1 MDRVVLTPKEL
12 LTIITDNEFDADG
25 NIVLSKAATAAIL
38 AAARRLLST
47 RKPRVNL
54 RNPSVMREYKA
65 RLVME
70 LDANREAIAHGGKL
84 IMEAEASRAIGLS
97 ASTVGKNKTLHNVY
111 MTYRRAVCNI
121 KPATVDNDRQRSRR
135 RV

>member
-1 MDRVVLTPKEL
+1 MERAILTPKEL
-12 LTIITDNEFDADG
+12 LAIIADNEINADG

-54 RNPSVMREYKA
+54 KDPAIMREYKA

-70 LDANREAIAHGGKL
+70 LDANREAIARGGRL
-84 IMEAEASRAIGLS
+84 IGEVTVSERIGLS
-97 ASTVGKNKTLHNVY
+97 PSTVNKNPVLHSVY
-111 MTYRRAVCNI
+111 LTYRRAVCNI
-121 KPATVDNDRQRSRR
+121 KPATVDNG
-135 RV
+135 

>member
-1 MDRVVLTPKEL
+1 MERAVLTPKEL
-12 LTIITDNEFDADG
+12 LAIITDNEINDDG

-38 AAARRLLST
+38 TAARRLLST

-54 RNPSVMREYKA
+54 RDPAIMREYKA

-70 LDANREAIAHGGKL
+70 LDANRETIAHGGEL
-84 IMEAEASRAIGLS
+84 IGEATVSERIGL
-97 ASTVGKNKTLHNVY
+97 ARSTVNSNPVLHNVY

-121 KPATVDNDRQRSRR
+121 TPATVDNG
-135 RV
+135 

>member
-1 MDRVVLTPKEL
+1 MDRAVLTPKEL
-12 LTIITDNEFDADG
+12 LAIITDNESDADG

-54 RNPSVMREYKA
+54 RNPSVLREYKA

-70 LDANREAIAHGGKL
+70 LDANREEIARGGKL
-84 IMEAEASRAIGLS
+84 IGETTASKAIGLGE
-97 ASTVGKNKTLHNVY
+97 STVCNNPVLHSVY

-121 KPATVDNDRQRSRR
+121 KPATVDNG
-135 RV
+135 